1 MRLHG
6 LLGILIT
13 SAGLALTSVARAETL
28 EDLAAKA
35 KGQSLTVAT
44 QSNQSMDLVFD
55 AFTKKYGIKIENTV
69 MRPSSAFTRI
79 QTEQKNGQYGW
90 DIWWGGSSTM
100 VNNATPAGMLEK
112 IDDYLLPEIKD
123 PAVWRNADFMYGDS
137 GHHVFTHIHELNYAI
152 LRNKSILPE
161 IKFDTADDFL
171 NPKLKGK
178 IAMRDASLPNFGT
191 FALATI
197 YNAKGADFLKKLLTD
212 QEPKVFE
219 NPQQLQS
226 AIMRGG
232 AAISIGLESTLWQ
245 QCRKEGGCKDVDE
258 LPQFSTAIS
267 WGQSVPNKPPHPEAV
282 KLWLNWF
289 LSKEGQQTTVDA
301 WVKFNDTGALSLRKD
316 VEPAPGH
323 AQYLPDFTKP
333 DQYVFVS
340 IEKGAKEIAE
350 TTRIFKEATQ
360 R

>member
-1 MRLHG
+1 MRFLV
-6 LLGILIT
+6 LLG
-13 SAGLALTSVARAETL
+13 ALMAVTTAAQAQSL
-28 EDLAAKA
+28 DDLAAKA
-35 KGQSLTVAT
+35 KGQSLVVST
-44 QSNQSMDLVFD
+44 QSNQSMDIVFD
-55 AFTKKYGIKIENTV
+55 AFTKKFGVKIENTV
-69 MRPSSAFTRI
+69 MRPSSAQTRI
-79 QTEQKNGQYGW
+79 QTEQQNGQFGW
-90 DIWWGGSSTM
+90 DLWWGGSSTM
-100 VNNATPAGMLEK
+100 VNNATPAGLLEV

-123 PAVWRNADFMYGDS
+123 PKVWRNADFMYGDA
-137 GHHVFTHIHELNYAI
+137 GHHVFTHIHELEYAI
-152 LRNKSILPE
+152 LRNTSILPA
-161 IKFDTADDFL
+161 IKFDSLDDFL
-171 NPKLKGK
+171 NPQLKGK
-178 IAMRDASLPNFGT
+178 IAMRDASAPNFGT

-197 YNAKGADFLKKLLTD
+197 YNARGPDFLKKLLTD
-212 QEPKVFE
+212 QAPKVYE

-258 LPQFSTAIS
+258 LPQFAAAIS
-267 WGQSVPNKPPHPEAV
+267 WGQSVPKKPPHPEAV

-301 WVKFNDTGALSLRKD
+301 WVKFNDTGALSMRKD

-340 IEKGAKEIAE
+340 IEKGAKEIAD
-350 TTRIFKEATQ
+350 TIRIFKEAAGK
-360 R
+360 

>member
-1 MRLHG
+1 MRILL
-6 LLGILIT
+6 LLGALVAFALPA
-13 SAGLALTSVARAETL
+13 SAQNLDE
-28 EDLAAKA
+28 LAAKA
-35 KGQSLTVAT
+35 KGQSLVVST
-44 QSNQSMDLVFD
+44 QSNQSMDIVFD
-55 AFTKKYGIKIENTV
+55 AFTKKFGIKIENTV

-90 DIWWGGSSTM
+90 DIWWGGTSTM
-100 VNNATPAGMLEK
+100 VNNANPAGLLEP
-112 IDDYLLPEIKD
+112 IEGYLLPEIKD
-123 PAVWRNADFMYGDS
+123 PSVWRNADFFYGDS
-137 GHHVFTHIHELNYAI
+137 GHHVVAHIHELNFAI
-152 LRNKSILPE
+152 LRNHSVLPE
-161 IKFDTADDFL
+161 IKFDDPNDFL

-197 YNAKGADFLKKLLTD
+197 YNAKGPEFLKKLLSD
-212 QEPKVFE
+212 QDPKVYE

-245 QCRKEGGCKDVDE
+245 KCRQDGGCKDVDE
-258 LPQFSTAIS
+258 LPQFAPAIS
-267 WGQSVPNKPPHPEAV
+267 WGQSVPKNPPHPDAV

-301 WVKFNDTGALSLRKD
+301 WVKFNETGALSLRKD

-340 IEKGAKEIAE
+340 IERGAKEIAE
-350 TTRIFKEATQ
+350 TTRIFKEATA